1 VHFFNAFI
9 TLKFTIVLLYLV
21 SAQTY
26 VKGEFMKKLL
36 VLGTFIVAGFAYS
49 NCAMCHNG
57 GMAKKL
63 DSMTSAEIV
72 KKMKEYKAG
81 QGNPMMVNI
90 AKGMSDKEIEEAAKK
105 FGKK

>member
-1 VHFFNAFI
+1 
-9 TLKFTIVLLYLV
+9 
-21 SAQTY
+21 
-26 VKGEFMKKLL
+26 
-36 VLGTFIVAGFAYS
+36 
-49 NCAMCHNG
+49 
-57 GMAKKL
+57 MAKKL
-63 DSMTSAEIV
+63 DSMTPAEII